1 LPNLR
6 VPEAETLLVTMPE
19 RLRLLV
25 VASTFPSRQGDG
37 TPEFVRDL
45 SLRLGETFETVVLVP
60 RVPGATRREQV
71 GDVVIER
78 FAYFPRRWE
87 DLAHG
92 AIIENLR
99 ARRSRWLQV
108 VPFLLSE
115 ALHIRR
121 LIGSHR
127 PDILQLHWVLP
138 QGLAALVTGR
148 RVPWVVTTL
157 GGDVYALR
165 GGLSRRLKGAVLRRA
180 RAVTAQNEDMRR
192 QLIDLGAPAAA
203 TYVQVPGADIIGM
216 RKLVSAAEEPIP
228 DRILFVGRLVEKKG
242 VAVLLEA
249 LRRLPASLPWTLEI
263 IGDGPLAA
271 DLKSRSAGLPVV
283 FSGSASRKVLADA
296 YARSSVVVVPSIPA
310 ASGDQDG
317 LPTVLLEA
325 MGAGRTVV
333 ASDLPGINEAV
344 TDGET
349 GLLVQPNDPDALAS
363 ALGAA
368 LGDGA
373 LRGRLGAAA
382 QRRSEDYTIEACSQR
397 FVEILSEAATQG
409 REAS

>member
-1 LPNLR
+1 
-6 VPEAETLLVTMPE
+6 MPQ

-60 RVPGATRREQV
+60 RVPGAARREQI

-99 ARRSRWLQV
+99 ARRIRWLQV
-108 VPFLLSE
+108 APFLLSE
-115 ALHIRR
+115 SLHLRR
-121 LIGSHR
+121 LIRRHR
-127 PDILQLHWVLP
+127 PDILHLHWVLP
-138 QGLAALVTGR
+138 QGLAALVSGR

-165 GGLSRRLKGAVLRRA
+165 GALSQRLKSAVLRRA

-192 QLIDLGAPAAA
+192 RLIELGARPAS
-203 TYVQVPGADIIGM
+203 TYVQVPGADIVGM
-216 RKLVSAAEEPIP
+216 RKLAPAADEQIP
-228 DRILFVGRLVEKKG
+228 GRLLFVGRLVEKKG

-249 LRRLPASLPWTLEI
+249 SRRLPATLPWTLEI
-263 IGDGPLAA
+263 IGDGPLAD
-271 DLKSRSAGLPVV
+271 DLKSQSAGLPVT
-283 FSGSASRKVLADA
+283 FSGSASREELAHA
-296 YARSSVVVVPSIPA
+296 YARSSVVVVPSVPA
-310 ASGDQDG
+310 TSGDQDG

-344 TDGET
+344 TDGQT
-349 GLLVQPNDPDALAS
+349 GLLVRPNDPDALTQ
-363 ALGAA
+363 
-368 LGDGA
+368 A
-373 LRGRLGAAA
+373 LRTALADDGLRDRLAAAA
-382 QRRSEDYTIEACSQR
+382 QRRSDDYTIEACSQR
-397 FVEILSEAATQG
+397 FVEILSDAVREG
-409 REAS
+409 RDTT

>member
-1 LPNLR
+1 
-6 VPEAETLLVTMPE
+6 MSE

-45 SLRLGETFETVVLVP
+45 SLQLGEAFETVVLVP

-92 AIIENLR
+92 AILENLR
-99 ARRSRWLQV
+99 TRRSRWLQV

-115 ALHIRR
+115 ALHLRR
-121 LIGSHR
+121 LIRSHR
-127 PDILQLHWVLP
+127 PDILHLHWVLP
-138 QGLAALVTGR
+138 QGLAALVAGR

-165 GGLSRRLKGAVLRRA
+165 GPLSRRLKGAVLRRA

-192 QLIDLGAPAAA
+192 RLIDLGAPAAA
-203 TYVQVPGADIIGM
+203 TYVQVPGADIVGM
-216 RKLVSAAEEPIP
+216 RKLVPAAEEQIP
-228 DRILFVGRLVEKKG
+228 GRLLFVGRLVEKKG

-249 LRRLPASLPWTLEI
+249 LRRVPATLPWTLEI
-263 IGDGPLAA
+263 IGDGPLAD
-271 DLKSRSAGLPVV
+271 DLRSRSAGLPVT
-283 FSGSASRKVLADA
+283 FSGSASREGLANA
-296 YARSSVVVVPSIPA
+296 YARSAIVVVPSIPA

-349 GLLVQPNDPDALAS
+349 GLLVPPNDPDALA
-363 ALGAA
+363 
-368 LGDGA
+368 DA
-373 LRGRLGAAA
+373 LRTALADDGLRDRLGAAA
-382 QRRSEDYTIEACSQR
+382 QRRSDDYTIEACSQR
-397 FVEILSEAATQG
+397 FVEILSDAATKG
-409 REAS
+409 RQTT

>member
-1 LPNLR
+1 
-6 VPEAETLLVTMPE
+6 MPQ

-115 ALHIRR
+115 ALHLRR
-121 LIGSHR
+121 LIRRHH
-127 PDILQLHWVLP
+127 PDILHLHWVLP
-138 QGLAALVTGR
+138 QGLAALVAGR

-165 GGLSRRLKGAVLRRA
+165 GALSRQLKGAVLRRA

-192 QLIDLGAPAAA
+192 TLVDLGAPAAA
-203 TYVQVPGADIIGM
+203 TYVQVPGADIVGM
-216 RKLVSAAEEPIP
+216 RKLVSAAEEQIP
-228 DRILFVGRLVEKKG
+228 GRLVFVGRLVEKKG
-242 VAVLLEA
+242 VAVLLDA
-249 LRRLPASLPWTLEI
+249 LRRLPATLPWTLEI
-263 IGDGPLAA
+263 IGDGPLGD
-271 DLKSRSAGLPVV
+271 DLKSRGAGLPVT
-283 FSGSASRKVLADA
+283 FSGSASREGLANA
-296 YARSSVVVVPSIPA
+296 YARSAIVVVPSIPA

-344 TDGET
+344 TDGES
-349 GLLVQPNDPDALAS
+349 GLLVPPNDPDALAS
-363 ALGAA
+363 ALRAA
-368 LGDGA
+368 LADDG
-373 LRGRLGAAA
+373 LRDRLGAAA
-382 QRRSEDYTIEACSQR
+382 QLRSDDYTIEACSQR
-397 FVEILSEAATQG
+397 FVEILSEAAAGG
-409 REAS
+409 RETT

>member
-1 LPNLR
+1 
-6 VPEAETLLVTMPE
+6 MPE

-25 VASTFPSRQGDG
+25 AASTFPSRQGDG

-45 SLRLGETFETVVLVP
+45 SLQLGETFETVVLVP

-92 AIIENLR
+92 AILENLR
-99 ARRSRWLQV
+99 TRRSRWLQV

-115 ALHIRR
+115 ALHLRR
-121 LIGSHR
+121 LIRSHR
-127 PDILQLHWVLP
+127 PDILHLHWVLP
-138 QGLAALVTGR
+138 QGLAALVAGR

-165 GGLSRRLKGAVLRRA
+165 GPLSRRLKGAVLRRA

-192 QLIDLGAPAAA
+192 RLIELGAPAAA
-203 TYVQVPGADIIGM
+203 TYVQVPGADIVGM
-216 RKLVSAAEEPIP
+216 RKLVPTAEEQIP
-228 DRILFVGRLVEKKG
+228 GRLLFVGRLVEKKG

-249 LRRLPASLPWTLEI
+249 LRRVPATLPWTLEI
-263 IGDGPLAA
+263 IGDGPLAD
-271 DLKSRSAGLPVV
+271 DLRSRSAGLPVT
-283 FSGSASRKVLADA
+283 FSGSASRKGLANA
-296 YARSSVVVVPSIPA
+296 YARSAIVVVPSIPA

-349 GLLVQPNDPDALAS
+349 GLLVPPNDPDALA
-363 ALGAA
+363 
-368 LGDGA
+368 DA
-373 LRGRLGAAA
+373 LRTALADDGLRDRLGAAA
-382 QRRSEDYTIEACSQR
+382 QRRSDDYTIEACSQR
-397 FVEILSEAATQG
+397 FVEILSDAATKG
-409 REAS
+409 RQTT

>member
-1 LPNLR
+1 ML
-6 VPEAETLLVTMPE
+6 
-19 RLRLLV
+19 
-25 VASTFPSRQGDG
+25 
-37 TPEFVRDL
+37 
-45 SLRLGETFETVVLVP
+45 
-60 RVPGATRREQV
+60 
-71 GDVVIER
+71 IER

-115 ALHIRR
+115 SLHLRR
-121 LIGSHR
+121 LIHRHR
-127 PDILQLHWVLP
+127 PDILHLHWVLP
-138 QGLAALVTGR
+138 QGLAALVAGR

-165 GGLSRRLKGAVLRRA
+165 GPLSRRLKEAVLRRA

-192 QLIDLGAPAAA
+192 TLIDLGAPAAS
-203 TYVQVPGADIIGM
+203 TYVQVPGADIVGM
-216 RKLVSAAEEPIP
+216 RKLAPAAQEPIP
-228 DRILFVGRLVEKKG
+228 GRLLFVGRLVEKKG
-242 VAVLLEA
+242 VAVLLDA
-249 LRRLPASLPWTLEI
+249 LRRLPASLSWTLEI
-263 IGDGPLAA
+263 IGDGPLAD
-271 DLKSRSAGLPVV
+271 DLKSRSAGLPVA
-283 FSGSASRKVLADA
+283 FSGAASREGLANA

-333 ASDLPGINEAV
+333 ASNLPGINEAV

-349 GLLVQPNDPDALAS
+349 GLLVQPNSPDALAT
-363 ALGAA
+363 ALRAA
-368 LGDGA
+368 LTDER
-373 LRGRLGAAA
+373 LRDRLGEAA
-382 QRRSEDYTIEACSQR
+382 QRRSDDYTIEACSQR
-397 FVEILSEAATQG
+397 FVEILSQAATDG
-409 REAS
+409 RETA

>member
-1 LPNLR
+1 
-6 VPEAETLLVTMPE
+6 M
-19 RLRLLV
+19 
-25 VASTFPSRQGDG
+25 
-37 TPEFVRDL
+37 RDL

-60 RVPGATRREQV
+60 RVPGAARREQV

-99 ARRSRWLQV
+99 ARHTRWLQV
-108 VPFLLSE
+108 VPFLLCESFH
-115 ALHIRR
+115 LRR
-121 LIGSHR
+121 LIRRHR
-127 PDILQLHWVLP
+127 PDVLHLHWVLP
-138 QGLAALVTGR
+138 QGLAALVSGR

-165 GGLSRRLKGAVLRRA
+165 GAVSRRLKRAVLRRA

-192 QLIDLGAPAAA
+192 RLIGVGAPPAS
-203 TYVQVPGADIIGM
+203 TFVQVPGADIVGM
-216 RKLVSAAEEPIP
+216 RKLAPAAEEQIP
-228 DRILFVGRLVEKKG
+228 GRLLFVGRLVEKKG

-249 LRRLPASLPWTLEI
+249 LRRLPTTLPWTLEI
-263 IGDGPLAA
+263 IGDGPLAD
-271 DLKSRSAGLPVV
+271 DLKSRSAGLAVT
-283 FSGSASRKVLADA
+283 FSGSASREGLAHA

-349 GLLVQPNDPDALAS
+349 GLLVRPNDADALA
-363 ALGAA
+363 AA
-368 LGDGA
+368 LEAALADDG
-373 LRGRLGAAA
+373 LRDRLGAAA
-382 QRRSEDYTIEACSQR
+382 QRRSDDYTIEACSQR
-397 FVEILSEAATQG
+397 FVEILSDAASGG
-409 REAS
+409 REPA